1 MLAHLLF
8 NIFFAAVINVIY
20 THFKEDTDITDALVH
35 LRKNK
40 GAGGGGQRKATTG
53 EPALAKSLWGVLYA
67 DNAGVVSHFLE
78 QLRKMTG

>member
-40 GAGGGGQRKATTG
+40 GAGGGAEESNHRRASPG
-53 EPALAKSLWGVLYA
+53 EVALGRP
-67 DNAGVVSHFLE
+67 
-78 QLRKMTG
+78 LR